1 MRAGARLVAALTL
14 AGCSYDASGN
24 CRFDDGHNLLLLPI
38 GAAAYGVC
46 KATKSDQP
54 PQPDPTVAPANSR
67 MRACQSGF
75 YNAGAHK
82 MDCDKIGDEP

>member
-1 MRAGARLVAALTL
+1 MRVAVHFAAALTL
-14 AGCSYDASGN
+14 ASCSYDANGK

-38 GAAAYGVC
+38 GAAAYGIC

-54 PQPDPTVAPANSR
+54 PRPAPTASPANSR

-75 YNAGAHK
+75 YNAGTHK
-82 MDCDKIGDEP
+82 MDCSKIGDEP